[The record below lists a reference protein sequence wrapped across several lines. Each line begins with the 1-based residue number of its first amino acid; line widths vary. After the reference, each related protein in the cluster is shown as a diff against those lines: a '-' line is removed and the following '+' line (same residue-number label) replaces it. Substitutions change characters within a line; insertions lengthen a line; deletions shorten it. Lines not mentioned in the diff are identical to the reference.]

1 MDTHT
6 ECGRSQ
12 LTLRSPVESGGRV
25 REREGNKIGNSQ
37 TLELRGSGGDGG
49 RTELECDGPFTLA
62 NAFAPDHGFHPK
74 TGLKVVLLKP

>member
-1 MDTHT
+1 
-6 ECGRSQ
+6 
-12 LTLRSPVESGGRV
+12 V

-62 NAFAPDHGFHPK
+62 KAFAPDHGFHPK